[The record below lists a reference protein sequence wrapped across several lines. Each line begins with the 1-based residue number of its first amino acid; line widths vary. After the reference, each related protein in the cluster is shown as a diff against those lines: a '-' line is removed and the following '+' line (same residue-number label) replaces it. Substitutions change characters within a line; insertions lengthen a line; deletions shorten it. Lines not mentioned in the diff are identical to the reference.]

1 MNEISEKQPVGNY
14 QYKNMVESV
23 LRAMESLGDHFEQLQ
38 YADAAAA
45 WELTHKAQM
54 AEAGL
59 KVETVGEGI
68 AILLQ
73 AFNER
78 KASANG

>member
-1 MNEISEKQPVGNY
+1 MNEILDKDRTE
-14 QYKNMVESV
+14 
-23 LRAMESLGDHFEQLQ
+23 

-45 WELTHKAQM
+45 WELTHKAQF

-68 AILLQ
+68 AVLLQ
-73 AFNER
+73 AF
-78 KASANG
+78 KALSAWEKRLCDEED